1 MHLLKNVFNIDHKIL
16 FDKYLLFFADFA
28 IAEILVFLMG
38 AFRDNN
44 LVMKCYVSELSAEVL
59 ITNPDDMNIGK
70 CLAPVRTGREGQCIT
85 QNTTQ
90 DLILNI
96 TTVIVNI
103 NEKYSFGSWKCI
115 HGTKRGSDT
124 LEISNAIPTNL
135 KQCVSGMINII

>member
-1 MHLLKNVFNIDHKIL
+1 MFSLSFTKYFLTNIICV
-16 FDKYLLFFADFA
+16 YIFADFA

-59 ITNPDDMNIGK
+59 ITTPHDMNIGK
-70 CLAPVRTGREGQCIT
+70 CLAPVRTGSQGQCIT

-90 DLILNI
+90 DLNLNL

-103 NEKYSFGSWKCI
+103 NEKYVFGRWKCI

-124 LEISNAIPTNL
+124 FEITNAYPSSL
-135 KQCVSGMINII
+135 KQCVSGILILI